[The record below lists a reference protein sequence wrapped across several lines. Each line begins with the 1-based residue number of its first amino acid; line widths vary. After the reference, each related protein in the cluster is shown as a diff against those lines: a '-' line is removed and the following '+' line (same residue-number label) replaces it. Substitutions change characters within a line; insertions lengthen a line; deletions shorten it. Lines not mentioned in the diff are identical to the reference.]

1 MKKISVIVPV
11 YKVEA
16 YLERC
21 VRSLCRQTYTN
32 LEIILV
38 DDGSPDRSGEMCDQM
53 ALEDPRISVI
63 HKRNG
68 GLSDARNSGI
78 EQATGEY
85 IAFVDSDDWYDPSM
99 LRILYE
105 LCEKNE
111 AGIAEC
117 SYRSYF
123 QGRIEAETK
132 CSGMVLEMTPVQ
144 AIESNLD
151 WKYCTAVAWNKLY
164 RRDVIGS
171 IRYPVGKIHEDEF
184 TTHLF
189 YLAAGKIMYVDL
201 ALVNYERRNLG
212 SITAVFRPKNLEVC
226 EAFREKVH
234 FVWENPELQSIDQKM
249 CNNYC
254 FVLLECVKKCEA
266 AHPGC
271 KELKKTIL
279 AVHEDF
285 ENLKS
290 HGIGEPYINE
300 LNALFEKYSELFAEK
315 VAS

>member
-53 ALEDPRISVI
+53 ALEDPRISVV

-68 GLSDARNSGI
+68 GLSDARNAGI
-78 EQATGEY
+78 ERATGDY
-85 IAFVDSDDWYDPSM
+85 IAFLDSDDWYDPSM
-99 LRILYE
+99 LKILYE

-123 QGRIEAETK
+123 QGRVEAETK

-151 WKYCTAVAWNKLY
+151 WKYCTVVAWNKLY
-164 RRDVIGS
+164 RRDVIGD
-171 IRYPVGKIHEDEF
+171 IRFPIGKLHEDEF

-201 ALVNYERRNLG
+201 AMVNYERRNLG
-212 SITAVFRPKNLEVC
+212 SITANFKPKNLEVC
-226 EAFREKVH
+226 DAFREKMH
-234 FVWENPELQSIDQKM
+234 LVWERPDLQSIDQKM

-254 FVLLECVKKCEA
+254 YVLLDRVKKCEEA
-266 AHPGC
+266 YPEC
-271 KELKKTIL
+271 EKLKEIIRD
-279 AVHEDF
+279 AYEDF
-285 ENLKS
+285 DQLKERQ
-290 HGIGEPYINE
+290 IEEEYVTRLNE
-300 LNALFEKYSELFAEK
+300 LFERYSRILTER
-315 VAS
+315 VI

>member
-53 ALEDPRISVI
+53 ALEDPRISVV

-68 GLSDARNSGI
+68 GLSDARNAGI
-78 EQATGEY
+78 ERAAGDY
-85 IAFVDSDDWYDPSM
+85 IAFLDSDDWYDPSM
-99 LRILYE
+99 LKILYE

-123 QGRIEAETK
+123 QGRVEAETK

-151 WKYCTAVAWNKLY
+151 WKYCTVVAWNKLY
-164 RRDVIGS
+164 RRDVIGD
-171 IRYPVGKIHEDEF
+171 IRFPIGKLHEDEF

-201 ALVNYERRNLG
+201 AMVNYERRNLG
-212 SITAVFRPKNLEVC
+212 SITANFKPKNLEVC
-226 EAFREKVH
+226 DAFREKMH
-234 FVWENPELQSIDQKM
+234 LVWERPDLQSIDQKM

-254 FVLLECVKKCEA
+254 YVLLNRVKKCEEA
-266 AHPGC
+266 YPEC
-271 KELKKTIL
+271 EKLKEVIRD
-279 AVHEDF
+279 AYEDF
-285 ENLKS
+285 DQLKERQ
-290 HGIGEPYINE
+290 IEEEYVTRLNE
-300 LNALFEKYSELFAEK
+300 LFERYSRIMTER
-315 VAS
+315 VI

>member
-38 DDGSPDRSGEMCDQM
+38 DDGSPDRSGELCDQM
-53 ALEDPRISVI
+53 ALEDPRISVV

-68 GLSDARNSGI
+68 GLSDARNAGI
-78 EQATGEY
+78 ERATGDY
-85 IAFVDSDDWYDPSM
+85 IAFLDSDDWYDPSM
-99 LRILYE
+99 LKILYE

-123 QGRIEAETK
+123 QGRVEAETK

-151 WKYCTAVAWNKLY
+151 WKYCTVVAWNKLY
-164 RRDVIGS
+164 RRDVIGD
-171 IRYPVGKIHEDEF
+171 IRFPIGKLHEDEF

-189 YLAAGKIMYVDL
+189 YLAAGKIIYVDL
-201 ALVNYERRNLG
+201 AMVNYERRNLG
-212 SITAVFRPKNLEVC
+212 SITANFKPKNLEVC
-226 EAFREKVH
+226 DAFREKMH
-234 FVWENPELQSIDQKM
+234 LVWERPDLQSIDQKM

-254 FVLLECVKKCEA
+254 YVLLDCVKKCEEA
-266 AHPGC
+266 YPEC
-271 KELKKTIL
+271 EKLKEIIRDGY
-279 AVHEDF
+279 EDF
-285 ENLKS
+285 DQLKERQ
-290 HGIGEPYINE
+290 IEEEYVTRLNE
-300 LNALFEKYSELFAEK
+300 LFERYSRVLTER
-315 VAS
+315 VI